1 MAGCI
6 WHKRQINFAFPDLGL
21 EMSERRDLKLTP
33 DWPRVR
39 QLVARRLDKS
49 EDEVQAMKESGDSL
63 DQVELVMA
71 IEEVLDTL
79 HK

>member
-1 MAGCI
+1 M
-6 WHKRQINFAFPDLGL
+6 N
-21 EMSERRDLKLTP
+21 ERRDLKLIP

-39 QLVARRLDKS
+39 QLVARHLDKS

-71 IEEVLDTL
+71 TEEVLDSL

>member
-1 MAGCI
+1 
-6 WHKRQINFAFPDLGL
+6 
-21 EMSERRDLKLTP
+21 
-33 DWPRVR
+33 
-39 QLVARRLDKS
+39 LVAKRLGKS

-71 IEEVLDTL
+71 IEEALDTL

>member
-1 MAGCI
+1 MG
-6 WHKRQINFAFPDLGL
+6 
-21 EMSERRDLKLTP
+21 ERRDLKLIP

-39 QLVARRLDKS
+39 QLVARCLDKS

>member
-1 MAGCI
+1 MG
-6 WHKRQINFAFPDLGL
+6 
-21 EMSERRDLKLTP
+21 ERRDLRLIP

-39 QLVARRLDKS
+39 QLVARHLDKS

-71 IEEVLDTL
+71 IEEVLESL
-79 HK
+79 HR